1 MGTVEGVLQNVY
13 IVGRK
18 NMNRSIQG
26 DTVAVAILPK
36 SEWKKTASVAIEEEE
51 DEDTENKIEQGN
63 VNNKD
68 EMDVDDA
75 LPVMPTGKV
84 VGIIRKKWRPYCGFI
99 SKKTIHGT
107 EGSTIG
113 QNVIFRAMDR
123 RIPSIKI
130 RTTQAHMLA
139 GQRIVVSID
148 SWPTT
153 SV

>member
-1 MGTVEGVLQNVY
+1 MATVEGKLQTVY

-26 DTVAVAILPK
+26 DTVAIQILPK
-36 SEWKKTASVAIEEEE
+36 SEWKKTASVAIEEDE
-51 DEDTENKIEQGN
+51 DEDTEEKLESENTDG
-63 VNNKD
+63 
-68 EMDVDDA
+68 MDVDDA
-75 LPVMPTGKV
+75 LPEMPTGKV

-99 SKKTIHGT
+99 SKKSIHGT
-107 EGSTIG
+107 AGSTAA

-130 RTTQAHMLA
+130 RTTQAHALV

-148 SWPTT
+148 SWPAT

>member
-1 MGTVEGVLQNVY
+1 MGNVDGVLQNVY

-26 DTVAVAILPK
+26 DTVAVEILPK

-51 DEDTENKIEQGN
+51 DEDAESKIEQQNGN
-63 VNNKD
+63 NSDQMDTD
-68 EMDVDDA
+68 EA
-75 LPVMPTGKV
+75 LPIMPTGKV

-99 SKKTIHGT
+99 SKKSIHGS
-107 EGSTIG
+107 EGSTVA

-130 RTTQAHMLA
+130 RTTQAHTLA

-148 SWPTT
+148 SWPTN
-153 SV
+153 SL